1 MTKRK
6 LVLIGNGMAGV
17 RCVEEILKLA
27 PGQFEITIFGKEPHP
42 NYNRIMLSKVLQGDT
57 KIEDITINDWQ
68 WYRDNGIRLLSGE
81 TVCRIDTNRKQV
93 VSESGITADYDDLII
108 ATGSLPFML
117 PLPGADKPGVTA
129 FRDIND
135 CNKMVETAKSYKK
148 AVVIGGGLLGLEA
161 ARGLLNL
168 GMEVSVVHIYHHL
181 MERQLDPTAAEMLRK
196 ELESQGMRFFL
207 EKHTERIL
215 GKKRVEG
222 LQFKDGSKVAAD
234 LVVIA
239 VGVRPN
245 VKLAADSG
253 IKTNRAIVVNDYME
267 TNVPNVYA
275 VGECAEHLGMV
286 YGLVAPLYEQGK
298 VLASRICGI
307 EMEGYRGSILYS
319 QLKVSGVEVFS
330 AGEIRDSD
338 VSTSLKAYDGIRG
351 TYKKVTVKG
360 GKIAGA
366 VLFGDSSEGNKLLGY
381 IKQQADVSVLE
392 EASSAGAG
400 VGTGADEA
408 YVCAM
413 SDKETI
419 CSCNG
424 VPKGT
429 IVEAIREKE
438 LQTFEEVRACTRA
451 SSTCGGCKPLVSA
464 LLKVTLE
471 GKDEVEPEK
480 ETMCACTTLSHAEV
494 KAAVSSGAY
503 VSARDAM
510 NGLAWLSEEGCPV
523 CRAALRYYIGAQ
535 LARVGGGAA
544 GTWQASSGE
553 MPPLV
558 ECGVSRNR
566 LQTGEASFAGAAAA
580 ARLPGAGAADFAPL
594 DAAAH
599 SAGGGA
605 QPAGRGRE
613 LAMIRP
619 LAEGGCAV
627 TPRMFGGVTTADQLR
642 RIADAIDAF
651 GIPLAKLSGG
661 AQLDLLGVAP
671 EQVQAVT
678 AALGGAAAGAYY
690 GWPMAAVATCAG
702 AYDRGA
708 LQDSIS
714 LGAQLERRLEGLQLP
729 TAVSVGVSASP
740 LHRAGT
746 LAKDVGLAGAPGGW
760 DLYAGGSG
768 GARLKQGQLLLA
780 ALNSE
785 EALDLA
791 SALLQLYRED
801 ADFGEPTGQ
810 WVDRIG
816 LVQLREMLLDRD
828 NRSALL
834 HRLEQER
841 GTTILST
848 ADGCLNKVIS

>member
-68 WYRDNGIRLLSGE
+68 WYRNNGIRLLSGE

-135 CNKMVETAKSYKK
+135 CNKMMETAKSYKK

-267 TNVPNVYA
+267 TNVSNVYA
-275 VGECAEHLGMV
+275 VGECAEHRGMV

-307 EMEGYRGSILYS
+307 EMEGYHGSILYS

-351 TYKKVTVKG
+351 TYKKVTVKD

-392 EASSAGAG
+392 EAAAGTVA
-400 VGTGADEA
+400 GTGADEA

-413 SDKETI
+413 ADKETI

-471 GKDEVEPEK
+471 RADEAEPAK
-480 ETMCACTTLSHAEV
+480 KTVCACTTLSHAEV
-494 KAAVSSGAY
+494 KVAVVSGAY

-510 NGLAWLSEEGCPV
+510 NGLGWLSEEGCPV

-535 LARVGGGAA
+535 LTRVRGGAA

-558 ECGVSRNR
+558 ECGVSGSR
-566 LQTGEASFAGAAAA
+566 LQTGEASFAGAAA
-580 ARLPGAGAADFAPL
+580 
-594 DAAAH
+594 H
-599 SAGGGA
+599 SADGGA
-605 QPAGRGRE
+605 PPASRGRE

-678 AALGGAAAGAYY
+678 AALGGAAAGASY

-746 LAKDVGLAGAPGGW
+746 LAKDVGLSGAPGGW

-768 GARLKQGQLLLA
+768 GAQLKQGQLLLA
-780 ALNSE
+780 SLDSE

-791 SALLQLYRED
+791 SALLQLYREE

-816 LVQLREMLLDRD
+816 LVQLRELLLDRD

-848 ADGCLNKVIS
+848 AAGCLYKVIS